1 MSSFSLNIKISG
13 YFRFYY
19 ILKEGRQIV
28 VSTHQIII
36 INQTE
41 REREIEREIERERE
55 RNILTEAGLVVTQ

>member
-41 REREIEREIERERE
+41 RERERERERE
-55 RNILTEAGLVVTQ
+55 KHTDRSRSRGHTMIP